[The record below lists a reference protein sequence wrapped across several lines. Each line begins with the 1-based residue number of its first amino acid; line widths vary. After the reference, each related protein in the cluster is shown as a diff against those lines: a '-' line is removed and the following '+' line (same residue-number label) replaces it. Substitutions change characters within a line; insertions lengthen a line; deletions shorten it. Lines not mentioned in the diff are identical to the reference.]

1 MRAAPTRSDNAAMG
15 HPREWKA
22 EITAGW
28 SLLLT
33 ATIACGTGVSS
44 LIYYS
49 FGLFVTPLQQA
60 FNWSRGEVST
70 TLFYGSV
77 GLVLAAPVLGWLLDR
92 LGARRVALVAV
103 PCFVLMLLVVSQFD
117 GPRASFYALFFA
129 LNVAGIGTSSILYT
143 RAVAGSFEAARGMAL
158 GITLA
163 GPGTAAI
170 VLPLL
175 MQSVIADYG
184 WRAGFV
190 TLAVLAFAP
199 WPLVYLWLKPRGGQS
214 ARDVGLDLPG
224 MGRRQALGTRV
235 FWTLAIGFAAT
246 AVACSALVVHMVPM
260 LRDAGLAQA
269 QAARIASLI
278 GIGVVIG
285 RVGIGALIDR
295 LFAPYVAASIFIVTA
310 GGCALLMSAGAERA
324 PQAAFLIGFALGA
337 EVDLLAFLTARYFG
351 LRHYGFIYATVY
363 ACFWLSSSFG
373 PLLAGRLFD
382 HYGDYQATLAMVTGL
397 MMFGALASAS
407 LPRYRAWDAQVGANS
422 FAH

>member
-1 MRAAPTRSDNAAMG
+1 MARPG
-15 HPREWKA
+15 EWKA

-33 ATIACGTGVSS
+33 ATFACGTGVSS

-77 GLVLAAPVLGWLLDR
+77 GLVLAAPVLGWLIDR

-103 PCFVLMLLVVSQFD
+103 PCFVAMLLVVSQFD
-117 GPRASFYALFFA
+117 GSRATFYGLFFA

-175 MQSVIADYG
+175 MQSVIAEFG
-184 WRAGFV
+184 WRMGFM
-190 TLAVLAFAP
+190 TLAALAFAP
-199 WPLVYLWLKPRGGQS
+199 WPLVYLWLRPRGGR
-214 ARDVGLDLPG
+214 AELDTGAELPG
-224 MGRRQALGTRV
+224 MARREALRTRV
-235 FWTLAIGFAAT
+235 FWTLAVGFAAT

-269 QAARIASLI
+269 HAARIASLI
-278 GIGVVIG
+278 GMGVVVG
-285 RVGIGALIDR
+285 RIGIGALIDR
-295 LFAPYVAASIFIVTA
+295 LFAPYVAAAIFLVTA
-310 GGCALLMSAGAERA
+310 AGCALLMSGGAERA
-324 PQAAFLIGFALGA
+324 PLAAFLIGFALGA

-363 ACFWLSSSFG
+363 ACFWLSSSLG
-373 PLLAGRLFD
+373 PMIAGRLFD
-382 HYGDYQATLAMVTGL
+382 RFGDYQATLAMVIGL
-397 MMFGALASAS
+397 MLFGALASAS
-407 LPRYRAWDAQVGANS
+407 LPRYRVWDATVGANS

>member
-1 MRAAPTRSDNAAMG
+1 MAHRA
-15 HPREWKA
+15 EWKA

-49 FGLFVTPLQQA
+49 FGLFVGPLQQA
-60 FNWSRGEVST
+60 FHWSRGEVST

-77 GLVLAAPVLGWLLDR
+77 GLVLAAPVLGWLIDK

-103 PCFVLMLLVVSQFD
+103 PCFVTMLLVVSRFD
-117 GPRASFYALFFA
+117 GPRALFYALFFA

-143 RAVAGSFEAARGMAL
+143 RAVAGSFHTARGMAL

-184 WRAGFV
+184 WRMGFV
-190 TLAVLAFAP
+190 TLAVLALVP
-199 WPLVYLWLKPRGGQS
+199 WPLVYFWLKPRAGQ
-214 ARDVGLDLPG
+214 ADLDTGANVPG
-224 MGRRQALGTRV
+224 MGRREALRTRT

-260 LRDAGLAQA
+260 LRDAGLEPAH
-269 QAARIASLI
+269 AARVASLI
-278 GIGVVIG
+278 GIGVIVA
-285 RVGIGALIDR
+285 RLGIGWLVDYM
-295 LFAPYVAASIFIVTA
+295 FAPYVAAAIFLVTA
-310 GGCALLMSAGAERA
+310 GGCALLMTAGAVAA

-337 EVDLLAFLTARYFG
+337 EVDLLAFLTSRYFG
-351 LRHYGFIYATVY
+351 LRHYGFIYATLY
-363 ACFWLSSSFG
+363 ACFWLSSSLG
-373 PLLAGRLFD
+373 PAMAGRLFD
-382 HYGDYQATLAMVTGL
+382 RYGDYQATLAAVIALMV
-397 MMFGALASAS
+397 FGALASVS
-407 LPRYRAWDAQVGANS
+407 LPRYRAA
-422 FAH
+422 

>member
-1 MRAAPTRSDNAAMG
+1 MAHRS
-15 HPREWKA
+15 EWKA
-22 EITAGW
+22 ELTSGW

-60 FNWSRGEVST
+60 FHWSRGEVST
-70 TLFYGSV
+70 TLLYGSV
-77 GLVLAAPVLGWLLDR
+77 GLVLAAPVLGWLIDR

-103 PCFVLMLLVVSQFD
+103 PCFVAVLLVLSRFD
-117 GPRASFYALFFA
+117 GSRALFYGLFFA

-143 RAVAGSFEAARGMAL
+143 RAVAGSFHAARGMAL

-184 WRAGFV
+184 WRIGFV
-190 TLAVLAFAP
+190 TLAMLALVP
-199 WPLVYLWLKPRGGQS
+199 WPLVYFWLKPRGGQ
-214 ARDVGLDLPG
+214 AHLDTGAEVPG
-224 MGRRQALGTRV
+224 MGRREALSTRV

-260 LRDAGLAQA
+260 LRDAGLEQVH
-269 QAARIASLI
+269 AARIAALI
-278 GIGVVIG
+278 GIGVIIG
-285 RVGIGALIDR
+285 RIGIGALVDR
-295 LFAPYVAASIFIVTA
+295 MFAPYVAAAIFLVTA
-310 GGCALLMSAGAERA
+310 GGCALLMNGGASYA

-337 EVDLLAFLTARYFG
+337 EVDLLAFLTSRYFG

-363 ACFWLSSSFG
+363 ACFWLSSSLG
-373 PLLAGRLFD
+373 PAIAGRLFD
-382 HYGDYQATLAMVTGL
+382 HYGDYQTTLAMVIGL
-397 MMFGALASAS
+397 MVFGALASVS
-407 LPRYRAWDAQVGANS
+407 LPRYRPL
-422 FAH
+422 

>member
-1 MRAAPTRSDNAAMG
+1 MAHRG
-15 HPREWKA
+15 EWKA

-77 GLVLAAPVLGWLLDR
+77 GLVLAAPVLGWLIDR

-103 PCFVLMLLVVSQFD
+103 PCFVVMLLLVSRFD

-143 RAVAGSFEAARGMAL
+143 RAVAGSFHAARGMAL

-170 VLPLL
+170 LLPLL

-184 WRAGFV
+184 WRAGFI
-190 TLAVLAFAP
+190 TLALLAFAP
-199 WPLVYLWLKPRGGQS
+199 WPLVYLWLKPRGGR
-214 ARDVGLDLPG
+214 AELDVGADLPG
-224 MGRRQALGTRV
+224 MGRREALRTRV
-235 FWTLAIGFAAT
+235 FWTLALGFAAT
-246 AVACSALVVHMVPM
+246 AVAAKPKAKVQNTRVRKASRRPMPGRSAP
-260 LRDAGLAQA
+260 
-269 QAARIASLI
+269 
-278 GIGVVIG
+278 
-285 RVGIGALIDR
+285 
-295 LFAPYVAASIFIVTA
+295 T
-310 GGCALLMSAGAERA
+310 
-324 PQAAFLIGFALGA
+324 
-337 EVDLLAFLTARYFG
+337 
-351 LRHYGFIYATVY
+351 
-363 ACFWLSSSFG
+363 SSSAR
-373 PLLAGRLFD
+373 P
-382 HYGDYQATLAMVTGL
+382 
-397 MMFGALASAS
+397 
-407 LPRYRAWDAQVGANS
+407 PRGFNHRYTKGHGANAS
-422 FAH
+422 SARVMKPARQP

>member
-1 MRAAPTRSDNAAMG
+1 MAHHG
-15 HPREWKA
+15 EWKA
-22 EITAGW
+22 ELTAGW

-49 FGLFVTPLQQA
+49 FGLFVAPLQQA
-60 FNWSRGEVST
+60 FHWSRGEVST

-77 GLVLAAPVLGWLLDR
+77 GLVLAAPVLGWLIDR

-103 PCFVLMLLVVSQFD
+103 PCFVAMLLVVSRFD
-117 GPRASFYALFFA
+117 GSRALFYGLFFA

-143 RAVAGSFEAARGMAL
+143 RAVAGSFHAARGMAL

-175 MQSVIADYG
+175 MQSVITEYG
-184 WRAGFV
+184 WRIGFV
-190 TLAVLAFAP
+190 TLAMLALAP
-199 WPLVYLWLKPRGGQS
+199 WPLVYFWLKPRGGL
-214 ARDVGLDLPG
+214 AHLDTGAEVPG
-224 MGRRQALGTRV
+224 MGRRAALTTRV
-235 FWTLAIGFAAT
+235 FWTLAIGFAAA

-260 LRDAGLAQA
+260 LRDAGLTPAH
-269 QAARIASLI
+269 AARIASLI
-278 GIGVVIG
+278 GIGVIIG
-285 RVGIGALIDR
+285 RIGIGALVDR
-295 LFAPYVAASIFIVTA
+295 LFAPYVAAAIFLVTA
-310 GGCALLMSAGAERA
+310 GGCALLMHGGAARA

-363 ACFWLSSSFG
+363 ACFWLSSSLG
-373 PLLAGRLFD
+373 PAIAGRLFD
-382 HYGDYQATLAMVTGL
+382 SYGNYQATLAMVIGL
-397 MMFGALASAS
+397 MLFSAVMSAS
-407 LPRYRAWDAQVGANS
+407 LPRYRAL
-422 FAH
+422 

>member
-1 MRAAPTRSDNAAMG
+1 MAHRG
-15 HPREWKA
+15 EWKA

-77 GLVLAAPVLGWLLDR
+77 GLVLAAPVLGWLIDR

-103 PCFVLMLLVVSQFD
+103 PCFVVMLLLVSRFN

-143 RAVAGSFEAARGMAL
+143 RAVAGSFHAARGMAF

-170 VLPLL
+170 LLPLL

-184 WRAGFV
+184 WRAGFI
-190 TLAVLAFAP
+190 TLALLAFAP
-199 WPLVYLWLKPRGGQS
+199 WPLVYLWLKPRGGH
-214 ARDVGLDLPG
+214 AKLDVGADLPG
-224 MGRRQALGTRV
+224 MGHHEALRTRV
-235 FWTLAIGFAAT
+235 FWTLALGFAAT

-269 QAARIASLI
+269 HAARIASLI
-278 GIGVVIG
+278 GMGVVIG
-285 RVGIGALIDR
+285 RIGIGALIDR
-295 LFAPYVAASIFIVTA
+295 IFAPYVAAAIFTRVTA
-310 GGCALLMSAGAERA
+310 GGCALLMTGGATCAGGVADR
-324 PQAAFLIGFALGA
+324 FR
-337 EVDLLAFLTARYFG
+337 T
-351 LRHYGFIYATVY
+351 
-363 ACFWLSSSFG
+363 
-373 PLLAGRLFD
+373 GRR
-382 HYGDYQATLAMVTGL
+382 
-397 MMFGALASAS
+397 S
-407 LPRYRAWDAQVGANS
+407 
-422 FAH
+422 

>member
-1 MRAAPTRSDNAAMG
+1 MLRRPAGRLVPCPSAADNAAMA
-15 HPREWKA
+15 HSSAWKA
-22 EITAGW
+22 EITTGW

-60 FNWSRGEVST
+60 FHWSRGEVST
-70 TLFYGSV
+70 TLLYGSV
-77 GLVLAAPVLGWLLDR
+77 GLVLAAPVLGWLIDK

-103 PCFVLMLLVVSQFD
+103 PCFVAMLLVLSRFD
-117 GPRASFYALFFA
+117 GSRALFYGLFFA
-129 LNVAGIGTSSILYT
+129 LNVAGVGTSSILYT
-143 RAVAGSFEAARGMAL
+143 RAVAGSFHAARGMAL

-175 MQSVIADYG
+175 MQSVIAEYG

-190 TLAVLAFAP
+190 TLAILALLP
-199 WPLVYLWLKPRGGQS
+199 WPLVYFWLKPRGGH
-214 ARDVGLDLPG
+214 AHLDVGAEVPG
-224 MGRRQALGTRV
+224 MGRREALCTRV

-260 LRDAGLAQA
+260 LRDAGLEQVH
-269 QAARIASLI
+269 AARIASLI
-278 GIGVVIG
+278 GIGVIIG
-285 RVGIGALIDR
+285 RIGIGALVDR
-295 LFAPYVAASIFIVTA
+295 MFAPYVAAAIFLVTA
-310 GGCALLMSAGAERA
+310 GGCALLMNGGASYA

-337 EVDLLAFLTARYFG
+337 EVDLLAFLTSRYFG

-363 ACFWLSSSFG
+363 ACFWLSSSLG
-373 PLLAGRLFD
+373 PAIAGRLFD
-382 HYGDYQATLAMVTGL
+382 HYGDYQATLAMVIGL
-397 MMFGALASAS
+397 MVFGALASVS
-407 LPRYRAWDAQVGANS
+407 LPRYRAL
-422 FAH
+422 